1 MRKTILTFFLSLI
14 AASAIADEHDAERA
28 AIDAVLDD
36 FHDAA
41 ASADAERYLGHMTD
55 DAVFMGTDEWERWP
69 KHPDFTDYVA
79 MRFADGGWSYRSVER
94 HVELA
99 GDMAW
104 FDEVVFSERNGRF
117 RGTGVLVREDG
128 REDEVFSLIGP
139 KKYDVPVIQAAPAH
153 PQPRHRAPVR
163 LKLAPLGH
171 LRDMK
176 RASTRRHRRTRKERA
191 SAVSLQPPPTTNGKC
206 GDARPM
212 R

>member
-14 AASAIADEHDAERA
+14 AASALADEHDAKRA

-94 HVELA
+94 HVEIA
-99 GDMAW
+99 GDTAW

-128 REDEVFSLIGP
+128 RWMIAHYAMSFLVFNENWQEVVELTE
-139 KKYDVPVIQAAPAH
+139 
-153 PQPRHRAPVR
+153 R
-163 LKLAPLGH
+163 
-171 LRDMK
+171 
-176 RASTRRHRRTRKERA
+176 TRREKEN
-191 SAVSLQPPPTTNGKC
+191 P
-206 GDARPM
+206 
-212 R
+212 